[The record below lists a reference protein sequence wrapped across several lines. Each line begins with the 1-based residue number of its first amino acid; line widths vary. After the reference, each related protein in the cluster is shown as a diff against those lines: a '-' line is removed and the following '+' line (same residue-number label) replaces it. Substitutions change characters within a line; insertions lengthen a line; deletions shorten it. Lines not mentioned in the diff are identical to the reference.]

1 MVDCVLWDKILKF
14 NVGGVFYMMVKFIFI
29 CVYGSYFWKI
39 VMGDL
44 YVMRDEKG
52 SLFIDRDGY
61 VFRCVLLYI
70 CGIYIV
76 LVFFFFMWVLNVM
89 ILYYFCI
96 YVLK

>member
-61 VFRCVLLYI
+61 VFRCVLLCI
-70 CGIYIV
+70 CGI
-76 LVFFFFMWVLNVM
+76 LFWFFFF
-89 ILYYFCI
+89 
-96 YVLK
+96 YVGFECNDFIIFVCMY